1 MSDLTD
7 PNSNDQEITQE
18 IALRPKNLTEFVGQ
32 DRVHKQLSLLL
43 TAAKSRGV
51 PADHVLLAGPPGL
64 GKTTLAMIIAEEMNS
79 PIRITSGPAITQFL
93 WTAGSA

>member
-7 PNSNDQEITQE
+7 PNPNDQEKTQE

-32 DRVHKQLSLLL
+32 ERVHKQLSLLL

-64 GKTTLAMIIAEEMNS
+64 GKTTLEIGRAHV
-79 PIRITSGPAITQFL
+79 
-93 WTAGSA
+93 